1 MNLFVLM
8 VILSPFTAVIPGIY
22 GIYLIYKKK
31 AKVLKNYLTIGLILL
46 FLCFLFSG
54 VINKSIISIAG
65 SFLILTYIGVS
76 ILSQKYFISKKRID
90 DALRLLLN
98 LSALTSVIGIV
109 EKIVFIIMGKP
120 THRIFSTYGNPNM
133 TGAWFGS
140 MILIALFLK
149 YNCNDKAENKSKI
162 DYSKTSW
169 SLQNLYKSEDE
180 WNNELKKFTS
190 DTKELK
196 NYVGKVTKSKTHLS
210 FALDIKEKL
219 DIRLNKLYGYVKLN
233 QDTNK
238 NSYKYID
245 MKENI
250 NRVNRE
256 YSNICSDLE
265 LEILKLSDKEYNK
278 FMEDKKLNKKY
289 GMYLKEIRRSK
300 DYYLD
305 EKSERLLANTSS
317 ISSLPGQ
324 VYELFKNMDKKTNF
338 NSAEYKTA
346 LESSDRNERK
356 SAYQNEF
363 IAYNDNINTLS
374 GLLIGQV
381 KKNVFYSSERG
392 YKSSLDMYLKG
403 DDIDEKVYNKLIE
416 TVNDNM
422 ESLHKYV
429 SLRKKVLNL
438 DKVHYYDMFTPMVE
452 AVDDNLTYDKAQGI
466 IYSALSPLGKEYGDV
481 IYKAFNEK
489 WIDAFANDNKVSG
502 AYCLSIY
509 GNHPYVLLN
518 YNNSLGSVSTL
529 AHELGHAVYEYMSS
543 KNQSYFNSNPSIFTH
558 EVASTTNEA
567 LLYEMLIKNSENDQQ
582 KAYYITQY
590 LDLIKDTLYIQTMYA
605 EFEKTIHEL
614 VENNK
619 SINALVLDDIWGQ
632 LLTKYYGKDYE
643 LDQLAKVGWS
653 RIPHFY
659 NSFYVY
665 KYATGCSAG
674 VSFAQDILKNG
685 SDNYINFL
693 KKGGSDYP
701 INVLKDAGVNLT
713 STKPIEDTINKFDSL
728 VKELEKLVSK

>member
-1 MNLFVLM
+1 MN
-8 VILSPFTAVIPGIY
+8 
-22 GIYLIYKKK
+22 KKL
-31 AKVLKNYLTIGLILL
+31 V
-46 FLCFLFSG
+46 
-54 VINKSIISIAG
+54 KSIIPLCIFILFIAT
-65 SFLILTYIGVS
+65 SL
-76 ILSQKYFISKKRID
+76 QKANDRYND
-90 DALRLLLN
+90 TA
-98 LSALTSVIGIV
+98 VV
-109 EKIVFIIMGKP
+109 EAMVNDEEK
-120 THRIFSTYGNPNM
+120 NNEE
-133 TGAWFGS
+133 
-140 MILIALFLK
+140 
-149 YNCNDKAENKSKI
+149 NDKAENKSKI

-278 FMEDKKLNKKY
+278 FLEDKKLNKKY

>member
-1 MNLFVLM
+1 MNKKLIKVIIPLCIFILF
-8 VILSPFTAVIPGIY
+8 I
-22 GIYLIYKKK
+22 
-31 AKVLKNYLTIGLILL
+31 
-46 FLCFLFSG
+46 C
-54 VINKSIISIAG
+54 IS
-65 SFLILTYIGVS
+65 L
-76 ILSQKYFISKKRID
+76 QK
-90 DALRLLLN
+90 LN
-98 LSALTSVIGIV
+98 D
-109 EKIVFIIMGKP
+109 
-120 THRIFSTYGNPNM
+120 
-133 TGAWFGS
+133 
-140 MILIALFLK
+140 K
-149 YNCNDKAENKSKI
+149 YNNDIAVEAMVNTEEKDSEKNANKDKCKI

-169 SLQNLYKSEDE
+169 SLQSLYKSDDE
-180 WNNELKKFTS
+180 WSNELKKFTL
-190 DTKELK
+190 DIKELK
-196 NYVGKVTKSKTHLS
+196 NYIGKVTKSKTHLS

-219 DIRLNKLYGYVKLN
+219 DRKLDKLYGYVKLN
-233 QDTNK
+233 QDINK

-250 NRVNRE
+250 NRVYRE
-256 YSNICSDLE
+256 YSNICSNLE

-289 GMYLKEIRRSK
+289 GMYLKEIRRTK

-305 EKSERLLANTSS
+305 EKSEKLLSNASS

-346 LESSDRNERK
+346 LESPNRNERK

-363 IAYNDNINTLS
+363 IAYNNNINTLS

-403 DDIDEKVYNKLIE
+403 DDIDPKVYNKLIE
-416 TVNDNM
+416 TVNDNIG
-422 ESLHKYV
+422 SLHKYI

-438 DKVHYYDMFTPMVE
+438 DKVYYYDMFTPIVE
-452 AVDDNLTYDKAQGI
+452 IVDSNITYDKAQGM
-466 IYSALSPLGKEYGDV
+466 IYSALSPLGDEYGDI

-502 AYCLSIY
+502 AYCLSMY
-509 GNHPYVLLN
+509 DNHPYILLN

-567 LLYEMLIKNSENDQQ
+567 LLYEMLIKNAENDKQ

-605 EFEKTIHEL
+605 EFEKNIHEL

-632 LLTKYYGKDYE
+632 LLIKYYGKDYE

-674 VSFAQDILKNG
+674 ISFAEDILKNG

-701 INVLKDAGVNLT
+701 IQVLKDSGVNLT
-713 STKPIEDTINKFDSL
+713 STKPIENTINKFNSL
-728 VKELEKLVSK
+728 VKELEKLVLK

>member
-1 MNLFVLM
+1 MN
-8 VILSPFTAVIPGIY
+8 
-22 GIYLIYKKK
+22 KKL
-31 AKVLKNYLTIGLILL
+31 V
-46 FLCFLFSG
+46 
-54 VINKSIISIAG
+54 KSIIPLCIFILFIAT
-65 SFLILTYIGVS
+65 SL
-76 ILSQKYFISKKRID
+76 QKANDRYND
-90 DALRLLLN
+90 TA
-98 LSALTSVIGIV
+98 VV
-109 EKIVFIIMGKP
+109 EAMVNDEEK
-120 THRIFSTYGNPNM
+120 NNEE
-133 TGAWFGS
+133 
-140 MILIALFLK
+140 
-149 YNCNDKAENKSKI
+149 NDKAENKSKI
-162 DYSKTSW
+162 DYSKTIW

-416 TVNDNM
+416 TVNNNM

-713 STKPIEDTINKFDSL
+713 STKPIEDTINKFDTL

>member
-1 MNLFVLM
+1 MN
-8 VILSPFTAVIPGIY
+8 
-22 GIYLIYKKK
+22 KKL
-31 AKVLKNYLTIGLILL
+31 V
-46 FLCFLFSG
+46 
-54 VINKSIISIAG
+54 KSIIPLCIFILFIAT
-65 SFLILTYIGVS
+65 SL
-76 ILSQKYFISKKRID
+76 QKANDRYND
-90 DALRLLLN
+90 TA
-98 LSALTSVIGIV
+98 VV
-109 EKIVFIIMGKP
+109 EAMVNDEEK
-120 THRIFSTYGNPNM
+120 NNEE
-133 TGAWFGS
+133 
-140 MILIALFLK
+140 
-149 YNCNDKAENKSKI
+149 NDKAEDKSKI

>member
-1 MNLFVLM
+1 MN
-8 VILSPFTAVIPGIY
+8 
-22 GIYLIYKKK
+22 KKL
-31 AKVLKNYLTIGLILL
+31 V
-46 FLCFLFSG
+46 
-54 VINKSIISIAG
+54 KSIIPLCIFILFIAI
-65 SFLILTYIGVS
+65 SL
-76 ILSQKYFISKKRID
+76 QKANDRYND
-90 DALRLLLN
+90 TA
-98 LSALTSVIGIV
+98 VV
-109 EKIVFIIMGKP
+109 EAMVNDEEK
-120 THRIFSTYGNPNM
+120 NNEE
-133 TGAWFGS
+133 
-140 MILIALFLK
+140 
-149 YNCNDKAENKSKI
+149 NDKAENKSKI

-278 FMEDKKLNKKY
+278 FLEDKKLNKKY

-438 DKVHYYDMFTPMVE
+438 DKVYYYDMFTPMVE

-466 IYSALSPLGKEYGDV
+466 IYAALSPLGKEYGDV
-481 IYKAFNEK
+481 VYKAFNEK

-728 VKELEKLVSK
+728 VKELEKLVLK

>member
-1 MNLFVLM
+1 MN
-8 VILSPFTAVIPGIY
+8 
-22 GIYLIYKKK
+22 KKL
-31 AKVLKNYLTIGLILL
+31 V
-46 FLCFLFSG
+46 
-54 VINKSIISIAG
+54 KSIIPLCIFILFIAT
-65 SFLILTYIGVS
+65 SL
-76 ILSQKYFISKKRID
+76 QKANDRYND
-90 DALRLLLN
+90 TA
-98 LSALTSVIGIV
+98 VV
-109 EKIVFIIMGKP
+109 EAMVNDEEK
-120 THRIFSTYGNPNM
+120 NNEE
-133 TGAWFGS
+133 
-140 MILIALFLK
+140 
-149 YNCNDKAENKSKI
+149 NDKAENKSKI
-162 DYSKTSW
+162 DYSKTIW

-466 IYSALSPLGKEYGDV
+466 IYAALSPLGKEYGDV

>member
-1 MNLFVLM
+1 MN
-8 VILSPFTAVIPGIY
+8 
-22 GIYLIYKKK
+22 KKL
-31 AKVLKNYLTIGLILL
+31 V
-46 FLCFLFSG
+46 
-54 VINKSIISIAG
+54 KSIIPLCIFILFIAI
-65 SFLILTYIGVS
+65 SL
-76 ILSQKYFISKKRID
+76 QKANDRYND
-90 DALRLLLN
+90 TA
-98 LSALTSVIGIV
+98 VV
-109 EKIVFIIMGKP
+109 EAMVNDEEK
-120 THRIFSTYGNPNM
+120 NNEE
-133 TGAWFGS
+133 
-140 MILIALFLK
+140 
-149 YNCNDKAENKSKI
+149 NDKAENKSKI

-713 STKPIEDTINKFDSL
+713 STKPIENTINKFDSL

>member
-1 MNLFVLM
+1 M
-8 VILSPFTAVIPGIY
+8 
-22 GIYLIYKKK
+22 YKKICS
-31 AKVLKNYLTIGLILL
+31 AMIP
-46 FLCFLFSG
+46 LC
-54 VINKSIISIAG
+54 ISILVVPIINLQTYQGYISYANET
-65 SFLILTYIGVS
+65 ILEN
-76 ILSQKYFISKKRID
+76 D
-90 DALRLLLN
+90 DKGEDN
-98 LSALTSVIGIV
+98 NQENT
-109 EKIVFIIMGKP
+109 EKN
-120 THRIFSTYGNPNM
+120 SN
-133 TGAWFGS
+133 
-140 MILIALFLK
+140 
-149 YNCNDKAENKSKI
+149 I
-162 DYSKTSW
+162 DYTKTYW
-169 SLQNLYKSEDE
+169 NLNSLFKSDNDWKSELD
-180 WNNELKKFTS
+180 KFNK
-190 DTKELK
+190 DKKELK
-196 NYVGKVTKSKTHLS
+196 NYVGKVTKSSTHLN

-219 DIRLNKLYGYVKLN
+219 DIRINKLYGYVKLN

-238 NSYKYID
+238 NSYKYLD
-245 MKENI
+245 MNENL
-250 NRVNRE
+250 NRV
-256 YSNICSDLE
+256 YQDYAKICSDLE
-265 LEILKLSDKEYNK
+265 LEILKLSDKEYEKIISNK
-278 FMEDKKLNKKY
+278 KINKKY
-289 GMYLKEIRRSK
+289 GMYLSDIRRSK
-300 DYYLD
+300 KHYLD
-305 EKSERLLANTSS
+305 DKSEDLLNNISS
-317 ISSLPGQ
+317 ITSLPGD
-324 VYELFKNMDKKTNF
+324 VYELFRNMDKRTNL
-338 NSAEYKTA
+338 NPSQYATA
-346 LESSDRNERK
+346 MQSYDRDTRK
-356 SAYQNEF
+356 SAYQEEY

-381 KKNVFYSSERG
+381 KKNVFYSTERG
-392 YKSSLDMYLKG
+392 YKSSLDMYLKS
-403 DDIDEKVYNKLIE
+403 DNIDVKVYDKLIE
-416 TVNDNM
+416 TVNNDLD
-422 ESLHKYV
+422 SLHKYV
-429 SLRKKVLNL
+429 NLRKNVLKL
-438 DKVHYYDMFTPMVE
+438 DELYSYDMSVPIVQPI
-452 AVDDNLTYDKAQGI
+452 DDDINYEKAQGI
-466 IYSALSPLGKEYGDV
+466 IYSALSPLGEEYGDI
-481 IYKAFNEK
+481 IYKAFNEN
-489 WIDAFANDNKVSG
+489 WIDVYSSENKVSG
-502 AYCLSIY
+502 GYCMSVY
-509 GNHPYVLLN
+509 DNHPYILLN
-518 YNNSLGSVSTL
+518 YNNSLDSVSTL
-529 AHELGHAVYEYMSS
+529 AHELGHGCYEYLSS
-543 KNQSYFNSNPSIFTH
+543 KNQNYSNARPSIFTH

>member
-1 MNLFVLM
+1 MN
-8 VILSPFTAVIPGIY
+8 
-22 GIYLIYKKK
+22 KKL
-31 AKVLKNYLTIGLILL
+31 V
-46 FLCFLFSG
+46 
-54 VINKSIISIAG
+54 KSIIPLCIFILFIAT
-65 SFLILTYIGVS
+65 SL
-76 ILSQKYFISKKRID
+76 QKANDRYND
-90 DALRLLLN
+90 TA
-98 LSALTSVIGIV
+98 VV
-109 EKIVFIIMGKP
+109 EAMVNDEEK
-120 THRIFSTYGNPNM
+120 NNEE
-133 TGAWFGS
+133 
-140 MILIALFLK
+140 
-149 YNCNDKAENKSKI
+149 NDKAENKSKI

-452 AVDDNLTYDKAQGI
+452 VVDENLTYDKAQGI
-466 IYSALSPLGKEYGDV
+466 VYAALSPLGKEYGDV

-489 WIDAFANDNKVSG
+489 WIDVFANDNKVSG

-728 VKELEKLVSK
+728 VKELEKLVLK

>member
-1 MNLFVLM
+1 MN
-8 VILSPFTAVIPGIY
+8 
-22 GIYLIYKKK
+22 KKL
-31 AKVLKNYLTIGLILL
+31 V
-46 FLCFLFSG
+46 
-54 VINKSIISIAG
+54 KSIIPLCIFILFIAT
-65 SFLILTYIGVS
+65 SL
-76 ILSQKYFISKKRID
+76 QKANDRYND
-90 DALRLLLN
+90 
-98 LSALTSVIGIV
+98 TSVV
-109 EKIVFIIMGKP
+109 EAMVNDEEK
-120 THRIFSTYGNPNM
+120 NNEE
-133 TGAWFGS
+133 
-140 MILIALFLK
+140 
-149 YNCNDKAENKSKI
+149 NDKAENKSKI

>member
-1 MNLFVLM
+1 MN
-8 VILSPFTAVIPGIY
+8 
-22 GIYLIYKKK
+22 KKL
-31 AKVLKNYLTIGLILL
+31 V
-46 FLCFLFSG
+46 
-54 VINKSIISIAG
+54 KSIIPLCIFILFIAT
-65 SFLILTYIGVS
+65 SL
-76 ILSQKYFISKKRID
+76 QKANDRYND
-90 DALRLLLN
+90 TA
-98 LSALTSVIGIV
+98 VV
-109 EKIVFIIMGKP
+109 EAMVNDEEK
-120 THRIFSTYGNPNM
+120 NNEE
-133 TGAWFGS
+133 
-140 MILIALFLK
+140 
-149 YNCNDKAENKSKI
+149 NDKAENKSKI

-256 YSNICSDLE
+256 YYNICSDLE

>member
-1 MNLFVLM
+1 MN
-8 VILSPFTAVIPGIY
+8 
-22 GIYLIYKKK
+22 KKL
-31 AKVLKNYLTIGLILL
+31 V
-46 FLCFLFSG
+46 
-54 VINKSIISIAG
+54 KSIIPLCIFILFIAI
-65 SFLILTYIGVS
+65 SL
-76 ILSQKYFISKKRID
+76 QKANDRYND
-90 DALRLLLN
+90 TA
-98 LSALTSVIGIV
+98 VV
-109 EKIVFIIMGKP
+109 EAMVNDEEK
-120 THRIFSTYGNPNM
+120 NNEE
-133 TGAWFGS
+133 
-140 MILIALFLK
+140 
-149 YNCNDKAENKSKI
+149 NDKAENKSKI

-278 FMEDKKLNKKY
+278 FLEDKKLNKKY

-438 DKVHYYDMFTPMVE
+438 DKVYYYDMFTPMVE

-466 IYSALSPLGKEYGDV
+466 IYAALSPLGKEYGDV
-481 IYKAFNEK
+481 VYKAFNEK

-701 INVLKDAGVNLT
+701 INVLKEAGVNLT

-728 VKELEKLVSK
+728 VKELEKLVLK